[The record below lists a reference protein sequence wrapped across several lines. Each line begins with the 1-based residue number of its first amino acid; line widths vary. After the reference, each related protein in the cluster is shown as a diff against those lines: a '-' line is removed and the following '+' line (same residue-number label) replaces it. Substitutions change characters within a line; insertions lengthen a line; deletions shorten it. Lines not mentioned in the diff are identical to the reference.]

1 MRGRETLKRALL
13 GFGAAF
19 ALIAAAQASGD
30 SAVVYTLMKDVVAPQ
45 ADRLWDVGN
54 RGVNDDGEPDGSNLS
69 AQDWEKLADA
79 AGKMKAAATGMST
92 AREIIAAPPGVKIG
106 EEGTPGAAT
115 AQQIQQFIA
124 KDPRGFA
131 RHAAELADISEVYI
145 QAAAGRDAVKLQ
157 DAAGRMDAV
166 CEACHMQFWYPEQ

>member
-1 MRGRETLKRALL
+1 LKRALL
-13 GFGAAF
+13 GLGAAF
-19 ALIAAAQASGD
+19 TLIAAAQAGGD
-30 SAVVYTLMKDVVAPQ
+30 SAIVHTLMKDVVAPQ

-54 RGVNDDGEPDGSNLS
+54 RGMNDNGEPDGSGLS

-79 AGKMKAAATGMST
+79 AGKMKAAATSMAT
-92 AREIIAAPPGVKIG
+92 AREIIAAPPGVTIG
-106 EEGTPGAAT
+106 EEGAPGAAT
-115 AQQIQQFIA
+115 AQQIQAFIA
-124 KDPRGFA
+124 KDPQGFTT
-131 RHAAELADISEVYI
+131 HAAELADIADVYI

>member
-1 MRGRETLKRALL
+1 MKRALL
-13 GFGAAF
+13 GLGSAF
-19 ALIAAAQASGD
+19 VLIAAAQASGD
-30 SAVVYTLMKDVVAPQ
+30 SAVIYTLMKDVVAPQ

-54 RGVNDDGEPDGSNLS
+54 RGVNDDGEPDASNLS
-69 AQDWEKLADA
+69 EQDWDKLADA
-79 AGKMKAAATGMST
+79 AGKMKAAATTMAT
-92 AREIIAAPPGVKIG
+92 AKEIIVAPPGVKVG

-124 KDPRGFA
+124 KDPQGFA
-131 RHAAELADISEVYI
+131 KHAAELADISEGYI
-145 QAAAGRDAVKLQ
+145 QAAAARDTVKLQ